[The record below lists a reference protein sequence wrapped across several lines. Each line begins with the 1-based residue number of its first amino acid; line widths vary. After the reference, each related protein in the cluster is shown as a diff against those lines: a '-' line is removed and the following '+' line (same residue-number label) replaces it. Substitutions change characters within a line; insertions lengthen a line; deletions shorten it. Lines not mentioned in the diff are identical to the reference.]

1 MTSHE
6 LPGDVRTVLTYRGT
20 VYPWQCDHMGHMNV
34 TSYIGKFDEASWQLL
49 SGLGLTAS
57 RFRKERIGMA
67 AVEQRIVYKRE
78 LFAGDAVTIHSSLLE
93 VNEKSMRILHKMTDD
108 ETGEV
113 AAVTVI
119 VAVHLDA
126 ATRKARALPSDVRD
140 LAAVV
145 VCGTCGVDEQ
155 DHPDHQLEMT
165 GAGADRSFSFGPLV

>member
-34 TSYIGKFDEASWQLL
+34 MSYIGKFDEASWQLL

-57 RFRKERIGMA
+57 RFRKERLGMA

-93 VNEKSMRILHKMTDD
+93 VNEKSMRIAPQDD
-108 ETGEV
+108 ERRDGRGRGRHRDRRGPPRRGDQKSASASVRRTGPRGAWWCAGLRGGRRRRSGSPLE
-113 AAVTVI
+113 
-119 VAVHLDA
+119 
-126 ATRKARALPSDVRD
+126 
-140 LAAVV
+140 LA
-145 VCGTCGVDEQ
+145 
-155 DHPDHQLEMT
+155 

>member
-1 MTSHE
+1 VAS
-6 LPGDVRTVLTYRGT
+6 LP
-20 VYPWQCDHMGHMNV
+20 M
-34 TSYIGKFDEASWQLL
+34 EAPFTKNSTW
-49 SGLGLTAS
+49 SIPAS
-57 RFRKERIGMA
+57 SV
-67 AVEQRIVYKRE
+67 AVASIVKSAGAVNIE

-145 VCGTCGVDEQ
+145 VCGTCGVDGR
-155 DHPDHQLEMT
+155 DNPDHQLEMT
-165 GAGADRSFSFGPLV
+165 GAGADRSVRKLERDPEPKS

>member
-1 MTSHE
+1 MTPREVSD
-6 LPGDVRTVLTYRGT
+6 DVRTVLTYRGT

-34 TSYIGKFDEASWQLL
+34 MSYISKFDEASWQLL

-93 VNEKSMRILHKMTDD
+93 VNEKSMRILHNMTDD

-145 VCGTCGVDEQ
+145 VCGNCGVDGR
-155 DHPDHQLEMT
+155 DNPDHQLELT
-165 GAGADRSFSFGPLV
+165 GAGADLSFSFGPLV